1 MKKMNLTSVLAALTL
16 IAAASLVYVSCTETG
31 SLFDPGTASLLPDS
45 VNAIPAAV
53 TEKETDETTD
63 YETTL
68 SAPRKTIYL
77 TIDDAPLNGSHYID
91 SVITAEK
98 VKAGIFLVGN
108 SIDGSHRFRKYHERL
123 KSNPHIEIYNHS
135 YSHAKHKYAA
145 YYKNPQ
151 KVMEDF
157 EKNEADFGISHKVAR
172 LPGRNLWQVGERKKN
187 YRQTGATAAAL
198 LTDNGYRVFGWD
210 IEWCYNCKDYTPVQ
224 TVDELVDEVEA
235 LFARPAALF
244 TANHVVLLMHDQ
256 MFGKCNDG
264 NDLGLLIRRLKE
276 CGYTFGHLTDYPV
289 SSHQGKLR

>member
-1 MKKMNLTSVLAALTL
+1 MKKMNLTPVLAALTL

-31 SLFDPGTASLLPDS
+31 SLFDPGTTPLLPDS
-45 VNAIPAAV
+45 VAAIPAADSI
-53 TEKETDETTD
+53 TGKETVETTHE
-63 YETTL
+63 ETAS

-77 TIDDAPLNGSHYID
+77 TIDDAPLNGSQYID
-91 SVITAEK
+91 SVISAEK

-172 LPGRNLWQVGERKKN
+172 LPGRNLWQVGARKKN

-198 LTDNGYRVFGWD
+198 LTDNGYQVFGWD
-210 IEWCYNCKDYTPVQ
+210 IEWCYNCKDYTPMQ

-256 MFGKCNDG
+256 MFAKCNNG

-289 SSHQGKLR
+289 SSH